1 MSMKKIFS
9 VVCAVSASAA
19 LFAGV
24 PTLQSYQLQE
34 KTVESVHSIRS
45 EVISQ
50 QMAELS
56 TENMYFDG
64 VFHAPQIA
72 KDTTR
77 QDTTLSVFGS
87 YDVYYPYAFMQ
98 GTGARLTSVFLSNSL
113 YIPYNSKGALFVSNY
128 TKGAWTLN
136 DKEVA
141 KDTAYI
147 IVPTGEDLDIY
158 DIPTLQCNTAVVYD
172 TTLMEKDAATHDST
186 AVITK
191 NTINFKPY
199 KFAEY
204 YTSVYKKEYP
214 TDNWLNGLDNGTGWA
229 YMTKCQHYTNI
240 EKYTYQGKEYD
251 TYGDNVSAP
260 IGSLSATKKSYLYGS
275 GLNVPYSSGNVLFD
289 TIVSIV
295 QNTGVIA
302 IQGATM
308 GIFGVNSAW
317 SSYTTPVVD
326 NVRLTLYPVT
336 ESDKGFSIDW
346 KNPYATA
353 VANSTSFTPYTTSNS
368 TRGTIAF
375 VFTEKDPDTGVEDAT
390 TVSIEGSYAAVLT
403 ELNSGNNNFG
413 ILTDGDNEL
422 PLFAYTYL
430 FGSSNGK
437 KISTTLWNNPLNLYI
452 NYLAVFP
459 VITNA
464 PEEINLSEST
474 TATVTLKTNIESDL
488 WDYEADEWLS
498 IVPADKTVTE
508 DDTEYFL
515 NEVELTIKATST
527 SVAREGKITINALGK
542 EYTIV
547 VKQQPTTGIDNVKFL
562 NDGKTYNLLGI
573 EVDEN
578 YKGVVIRNG
587 EKFIQ

>member
-9 VVCAVSASAA
+9 VVCAVSVSAA

-34 KTVESVHSIRS
+34 KTVESVQSIRS
-45 EVISQ
+45 EVISRQ
-50 QMAELS
+50 AAELS
-56 TENMYFDG
+56 MENMYFDG

-87 YDVYYPYAFMQ
+87 YDVYPYAFMQ
-98 GTGARLTSVFLSNSL
+98 GTGTKLSSVFLSNSL

-128 TKGAWTLN
+128 TKGTWTLN

-147 IVPTGEDLDIY
+147 MVPTGEELDIY
-158 DIPTLQCNTAVVYD
+158 DIPTLQSNTAVVYD
-172 TTLMEKDAATHDST
+172 TTLVEKDAATHDST

-229 YMTKCQHYTNI
+229 FMTKCQRYTNI
-240 EKYTYQGKEYD
+240 EKYTIGGTEYD
-251 TYGDNVSAP
+251 TYGNNVGAQFAR
-260 IGSLSATKKSYLYGS
+260 LTATQRAYCYGS
-275 GLNVPYSSGNVLFD
+275 GLNVPFSAGSVLFD

-295 QNTGVIA
+295 QNTDVIA
-302 IQGATM
+302 IQGVTM
-308 GIFGVNSAW
+308 GIYAINSAW

-336 ESDKGFSIDW
+336 ESDNGFSIDW
-346 KNPYATA
+346 EHPYASA
-353 VANSTSFTPYTTSNS
+353 VTNSNSFTPYNTTNS
-368 TRGTIAF
+368 TEGTISF

-390 TVSIEGSYAAVLT
+390 TISIKGSYAAVLT

-413 ILTDGDNEL
+413 ILSDGEVES
-422 PLFAYTYL
+422 PLYAYTYL
-430 FGSSNGK
+430 LGTLNGRTVT
-437 KISTTLWNNPLNLYI
+437 TTLWNNPMNLYI

-474 TATVTLKTNIESDL
+474 TATVTLNTNIESDL
-488 WDYEADEWLS
+488 WDYETDEWLS
-498 IVPADKTVTE
+498 IEPVDKTVTE
-508 DDTEYFL
+508 GDAEYFL

-527 SVAREGKITINALGK
+527 SVAREGKIIINALGK
-542 EYTIV
+542 EYTII

>member
-9 VVCAVSASAA
+9 VVCAVSVSAA

-34 KTVESVHSIRS
+34 KTVESVQSIRS
-45 EVISQ
+45 EVISRQ
-50 QMAELS
+50 AAELS
-56 TENMYFDG
+56 MENMYFDG

-87 YDVYYPYAFMQ
+87 YDVYPYAFMQ
-98 GTGARLTSVFLSNSL
+98 GTGTKLTSVFLSNSL
-113 YIPYNSKGALFVSNY
+113 YIPYNSKGAIFVSNY
-128 TKGAWTLN
+128 TEGTWILN

-147 IVPTGEDLDIY
+147 LVPTGEELDVY
-158 DIPTLQCNTAVVYD
+158 DIPTLQSNTAVVYD
-172 TTLMEKDAATHDST
+172 TTLVEKDAATHDST

-204 YTSVYKKEYP
+204 YTSVYQKEYP

-229 YMTKCQHYTNI
+229 YMTKCQHYTNV

-260 IGSLSATKKSYLYGS
+260 IGSLTATKSSYLYGS
-275 GLNVPYSSGNVLFD
+275 GLNVPFSSGNVLFD

-317 SSYTTPVVD
+317 SQYATPVVD

-336 ESDKGFSIDW
+336 ETDNGFSIDW
-346 KNPYATA
+346 KNPYASA
-353 VANSTSFTPYTTSNS
+353 VANSNSFTPYTTSIS
-368 TRGTIAF
+368 TRGTITF

-422 PLFAYTYL
+422 PLYAYTYL
-430 FGSSNGK
+430 LGSLNGK
-437 KISTTLWNNPLNLYI
+437 TISTTLWSNALNLYI

-474 TATVTLKTNIESDL
+474 TVTLNTNIESDL
-488 WDYEADEWLS
+488 WDYETDEWLS
-498 IVPADKTVTE
+498 IEPVDKTVTE

-527 SVAREGKITINALGK
+527 SIAREGKIIINALGK
-542 EYTIV
+542 EYTII